1 VLRYS
6 RQSFHHLQVLLEMLG
21 SSSATLSIDTRISVY
36 YGLFFLSIGTVA
48 PFAALWFDALGIT
61 PAMSGAIFA
70 GPSIATVLFTL
81 FIGGWADRLSDWRSA
96 IIICNWI
103 VLAVLCWLLFRQGP
117 WDILIIWTVAGL
129 FTRAGT
135 PIMDAAA
142 LHSTQKTG
150 SDFGRIRSFGSMGFI
165 VGVLLAGALYEHTG
179 TQWFVVV
186 MLLTVII
193 RLMAAYAL
201 PRFRSAK
208 SQSEYSGTPTSA
220 ISVLQQ
226 PGILSVLVGA
236 ALISASHGFNNM
248 FSVVHWTNVGIS
260 TSMASILW
268 AVGVVAEVALMWSFK
283 SVAKRFSARKC
294 LMVASLVCAA
304 RWFLAGTDPS
314 LPQLFLLQS
323 LHSIT
328 FGLTFLAIV
337 NFISRRVQEE
347 HAAQAQSAFTILM
360 TLLLGMAI
368 WLSGWLYGQFAG
380 HSYWVMSI
388 LALLGGAFVAWS
400 FRSNL
405 EDPVVA

>member
-1 VLRYS
+1 MLWYS
-6 RQSFHHLQVLLEMLG
+6 YYPFRLSQVQSKMLG
-21 SSSATLSIDTRISVY
+21 SRISPLSIDTRISGY
-36 YGLFFLSIGTVA
+36 YALFFLSIGTVA
-48 PFAALWFDALGIT
+48 PFAALWFDSLNIS

-103 VLAVLCWLLFRQGP
+103 VFVVICWFLYRQGP
-117 WDILIIWTVAGL
+117 WDILIIWTLAGL

-142 LHSTQKTG
+142 LHSTQRSG

-165 VGVLLAGALYEHTG
+165 VGVLLAGALFERTG
-179 TQWFVVV
+179 TRWFVAV
-186 MLLTVII
+186 MLITVFA
-193 RLMAAYAL
+193 RLLAAYAL
-201 PRFRSAK
+201 PIFRSV
-208 SQSEYSGTPTSA
+208 ESA
-220 ISVLQQ
+220 ADSATAPIAGIAVLRQ
-226 PGILSVLVGA
+226 PGILSVLTGA

-268 AVGVVAEVALMWSFK
+268 AIGVVAEVALMWCFK
-283 SVAKRFSARKC
+283 SVAKKFSARKC
-294 LMVASLVCAA
+294 LLVASLVCAA

-314 LPQLFLLQS
+314 LAQLFLLQS

-337 NFISRRVQEE
+337 NFIARRVHEDN
-347 HAAQAQSAFTILM
+347 AAQAQSAFTVLM
-360 TLLLGMAI
+360 TLLMGLAFL
-368 WLSGWLYGQFAG
+368 LSGWLYGQFAG
-380 HSYWVMSI
+380 YSYWAMTV
-388 LALLGGAFVAWS
+388 LALLGGGFVAWS
-400 FRSNL
+400 FRSDL
-405 EDPVVA
+405 DDPVTP